1 MNIEVIK
8 VAITQK
14 TTQQLIELRDEG
26 MSYDKLAKKL
36 KLSKTSLVAW
46 SRKYELDMSN
56 TQFSSQ
62 LCLQL

>member
-26 MSYDKLAKKL
+26 MSYDKLAKVSNVATFQSDNHFTDL
-36 KLSKTSLVAW
+36 VSLIN
-46 SRKYELDMSN
+46 SIKFN
-56 TQFSSQ
+56 
-62 LCLQL
+62 